1 MKTTIYCP
9 CCSSVMLHCLSHKK
23 EYWFCRNC
31 WQEMPNLDSDSFEET
46 KHRRRNKIANLSI
59 GFPKLKQ
66 PLSV

>member
-1 MKTTIYCP
+1 MNTVYCP
-9 CCSSVMLHCLSHKK
+9 CCSNVMLHCLKHSK

-31 WQEMPNLDSDSFEET
+31 WQEMPNLESFEET
-46 KHRRRNKIANLSI
+46 KHRRRSKITNLSI